1 MLRALAYAARSR
13 QNSRRENAGS
23 APIHASAPV
32 IPLGFEGDR
41 TVSKLILISVLLA
54 TIGLPTIAARD
65 ENPRRGLR
73 RTLTYMA
80 AFYAFYLFG
89 LMFLY
94 GRF

>member
-1 MLRALAYAARSR
+1 M
-13 QNSRRENAGS
+13 
-23 APIHASAPV
+23 
-32 IPLGFEGDR
+32 
-41 TVSKLILISVLLA
+41 SKLILISVLLA